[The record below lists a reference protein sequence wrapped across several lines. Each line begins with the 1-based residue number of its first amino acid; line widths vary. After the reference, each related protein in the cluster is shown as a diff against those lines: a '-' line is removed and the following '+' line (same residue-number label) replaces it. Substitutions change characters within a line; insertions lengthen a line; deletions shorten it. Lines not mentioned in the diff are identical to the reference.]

1 MKYFLIVVLYTLIFL
16 FLPLRPF
23 EVVVLSLIFFTV
35 TALEIGSII
44 LHRRMK
50 KYDNDSNTLSERNE
64 NENNLDDSSES
75 END

>member
-23 EVVVLSLIFFTV
+23 EVVVLSLIFFIV

-50 KYDNDSNTLSERNE
+50 KYDNDSNTQSERNE